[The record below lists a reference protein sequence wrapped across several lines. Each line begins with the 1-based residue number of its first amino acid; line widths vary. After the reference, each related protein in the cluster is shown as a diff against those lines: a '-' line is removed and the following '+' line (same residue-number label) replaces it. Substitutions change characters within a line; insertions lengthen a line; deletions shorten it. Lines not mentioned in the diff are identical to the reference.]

1 MEFDT
6 LTRTLAGVSI
16 SNVTESIRVLGKGIS
31 TTDIKELN
39 RIRRDPL
46 RYFRKLTSEPQ
57 KLMLYMAVCNVI
69 LSGSRAADYFCPG
82 IATVDSDWDFYAP
95 PTRDGALLFCVML
108 KELGVNWGDP
118 RAKDSKTMPDDE
130 REGTTYALDLNV
142 IRGVIAHDERDIH
155 IQVIYGSFTKLS
167 PANVLTIFH
176 STIVQCFL
184 SAHCA
189 FCMYPELTCSMR
201 SIAWYPLVQ
210 SNADLNYETYM
221 KAAEQAIKK
230 YIARGVKYIQ
240 YAEFN
245 PSQRPPYHT
254 VREADPEDQQESL
267 FRYPNEK
274 QIRDRILQSCGPEW
288 ADEYKATWKDFIPQ
302 FDGITWKELPC
313 GTLQLSGLPY
323 SLNVRLGLGPEAT
336 GHFLWEN
343 ICKMLGMKPSQRL
356 DREEILLEEYSYDK
370 VLFHKLLLD
379 NE

>member
-6 LTRTLAGVSI
+6 LTRTLANVSI
-16 SNVTESIRVLGKGIS
+16 SNVAESIKVLGKGIS
-31 TTDIKELN
+31 TADVKELN
-39 RIRRDPL
+39 RMRRDPL

-95 PTRDGALLFCVML
+95 PTRDGALLFCIML
-108 KELGVNWGDP
+108 KELGVKWDNP
-118 RAKDSKTMPDDE
+118 RAKASKYPQYDQQ
-130 REGTTYALDLNV
+130 EGTIYSLDLNV
-142 IRGVIAHDERDIH
+142 IRGVITREERDIQ

-167 PANVLTIFH
+167 PADVLTMFH

-210 SNADLNYETYM
+210 SSTDLNYETYIE
-221 KAAEQAIKK
+221 AAERAINK

-254 VREADPEDQQESL
+254 VRVADPESQQENL
-267 FRYPNEK
+267 LRYPNEK
-274 QIRDRILQSCGPEW
+274 QIRDRILQSCGPQW
-288 ADEYKATWKDFIPQ
+288 ANEYKATWQDFIAQ
-302 FDGITWKELPC
+302 VDCLLWKELPC
-313 GTLQLSGLPY
+313 GTLQLSGLPHG
-323 SLNVRLGLGPEAT
+323 LNIRLGLGPEAT
-336 GHFLWEN
+336 GRFLWEN
-343 ICKMLGMKPSQRL
+343 VCKMLGMHPSERL
-356 DREEILLEEYSYDK
+356 DHSQIMLEDYFSDK
-370 VLFHKLLLD
+370 VIFHKLLLD
-379 NE
+379 KE